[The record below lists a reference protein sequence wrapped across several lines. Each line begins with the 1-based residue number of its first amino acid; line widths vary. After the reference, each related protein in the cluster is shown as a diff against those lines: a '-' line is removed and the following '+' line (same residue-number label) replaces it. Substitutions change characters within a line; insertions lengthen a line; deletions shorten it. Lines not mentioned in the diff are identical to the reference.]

1 MSSLHSVCFLKAIW
15 NVQIIFDE
23 LASSVIFI
31 RVCVLQ
37 SWTFRM
43 FSVCPFGT
51 RRNGNARSAHVPRL
65 LMRVHG
71 GAPKLIPD
79 RYERSGH
86 FKITIIS
93 SGDKLIFLQI
103 CHDVLRIHISLY
115 RSTLGYG
122 IKFLNLFI
130 GYFSHCL

>member
-1 MSSLHSVCFLKAIW
+1 MRSLHSVCFLKAIW

-37 SWTFRM
+37 SWTLRM

-65 LMRVHG
+65 LMRIQG

-79 RYERSGH
+79 RYERAGH
-86 FKITIIS
+86 CKITIIY
-93 SGDKLIFLQI
+93 SGDKLILLRI
-103 CHDVLRIHISLY
+103 CNDILRIHISLY
-115 RSTLGYG
+115 RSLLGDG
-122 IKFLNLFI
+122 L
-130 GYFSHCL
+130 